1 MEIAFHLR
9 GGKIQKVY
17 QNSKKTLRLAGTSP
31 AEPESIWENASN
43 AQLSPKKTFCRN
55 ESFTQMLK

>member
-17 QNSKKTLRLAGTSP
+17 QNSKKTLRLAETSP
-31 AEPESIWENASN
+31 VAPENNWKNAS
-43 AQLSPKKTFCRN
+43 AARSSPKRIFCRN
-55 ESFTQMLK
+55 EDFTQMLK